1 MAWQA
6 LKFQASAEEAA
17 SLSELLLS
25 EGALSVAIENADEFD
40 ALFQYELAEDVVLWQ
55 VNTVSGLFDATV
67 DVAAVAARVGIR
79 DFLIESI
86 EEQDWVRKSQSQFAP
101 IQISPRLW
109 IAPSWH
115 ERIDH
120 NATTIVLDPGLAFG
134 TGSHPSTRLCLAWL
148 AEHIKGGESVLDY
161 GCGSGILA
169 IAAAK
174 LGAARVIGAD
184 IDPVAVTVAQENA
197 EKNKISAEFFTVD
210 NLPAFTAKVVLAN
223 ILAQP
228 LKMLA
233 PVLAETTAPSGTLVL
248 SGILR
253 RQADGIA
260 QIYEK
265 WFQMQPPTFADEW
278 ACLIGIKKNAQ

>member
-1 MAWQA
+1 MGWQA
-6 LKFQASAEEAA
+6 LKFQASAKEAA
-17 SLSELLLS
+17 GLSELLLS

-55 VNTVSGLFDATV
+55 VNTVSGIFDATI
-67 DVAAVAARVGIR
+67 DAAAIAARIGVAN
-79 DFLIESI
+79 FQIESI
-86 EEQDWVRKSQSQFAP
+86 EEEDWVRKSQSQFAP

-109 IAPSWH
+109 ITPSWH
-115 ERIDH
+115 ERVDH
-120 NATTIVLDPGLAFG
+120 RHAMIVLDPGLAFG
-134 TGSHPSTRLCLAWL
+134 TGSHPSTRLCLTWL

-174 LGAARVIGAD
+174 LGAARVIGVD

-233 PVLAETTAPSGTLVL
+233 PLLAEKTAPSGTLVL
-248 SGILR
+248 SGILS
-253 RQADGIA
+253 RQAEAIV
-260 QIYEK
+260 QIYEN
-265 WFQMQPPTFADEW
+265 WFHMQSPIFSEEW
-278 ACLIGIKKNAQ
+278 ACVIGTKKIRR

>member
-1 MAWQA
+1 MGWQA
-6 LKFQASAEEAA
+6 LKFKASSEEAA
-17 SLSELLLS
+17 RLSELLLI
-25 EGALSVAIENADEFD
+25 EGALSVAIENADEAD
-40 ALFQYELAEDVVLWQ
+40 ILFQYELADELVLWH
-55 VNTVSGLFDATV
+55 VNTVSGLFESTADLKAI
-67 DVAAVAARVGIR
+67 AAGAGIT
-79 DFLIESI
+79 DFRIEPI

-101 IQISPRLW
+101 VQISPRLW

-115 ERIDH
+115 EVVDPS
-120 NATTIVLDPGLAFG
+120 ATTLILDPGLAFG
-134 TGSHPSTRLCLAWL
+134 TGSHPTTRLCLAWL

-174 LGAARVIGAD
+174 LGAARVIGVD

-197 EKNKISAEFFTVD
+197 KKNKISAEFFTVD
-210 NLPAFTAKVVLAN
+210 NLPAFTADVVVAN

-233 PVLAETTAPSGTLVL
+233 PILAERVAPAGTLIL

-253 RQADGIA
+253 QQSDAIS
-260 QIYEK
+260 QLYEN
-265 WFQMQPPTFADEW
+265 WFQMQPPVFMDEW
-278 ACLIGIKKNAQ
+278 VCLIGTKNPAR

>member
-6 LKFQASAEEAA
+6 LKFKASSEEAA

-25 EGALSVAIENADEFD
+25 EGALSVTIENADEFD
-40 ALFQYELAEDVVLWQ
+40 ALFQYELAEDVVLWP
-55 VNTVSGLFDATV
+55 VNTVSGLFDSTV
-67 DVAAVAARVGIR
+67 DIAAIAARVGIP
-79 DFLIESI
+79 DFQIEDI

-101 IQISPRLW
+101 IQISPRLR

-115 ERIDH
+115 ELVDH

-134 TGSHPSTRLCLAWL
+134 TGGHPSTRLCLTWL
-148 AEHIKGGESVLDY
+148 AEHIQGGESVLDY

-174 LGAARVIGAD
+174 LGAARVIGVD

-197 EKNKISAEFFTVD
+197 ENNKISAEFFTVD

-233 PVLAETTAPSGTLVL
+233 PVLAEKTAASGTVVL

-253 RQADGIA
+253 QQAEAIA
-260 QIYEK
+260 QLYEN
-265 WFQMQPPTFADEW
+265 WFQMQPPAFADEW
-278 ACLIGIKKNAQ
+278 ACLIGIKKIAR

>member
-1 MAWQA
+1 MGWQA
-6 LKFQASAEEAA
+6 LKFRASAEEAA

-25 EGALSVAIENADEFD
+25 EGALSVAIENSDEFD
-40 ALFQYELAEDVVLWQ
+40 ALFQYELAEDLVLWQ
-55 VNTVSGLFDATV
+55 DNTVSGLFDATV

-79 DFLIESI
+79 DFLIENI

-115 ERIDH
+115 ERVDH

-134 TGSHPSTRLCLAWL
+134 TGSHPSTRLCLTWL
-148 AEHIKGGESVLDY
+148 AEHIQGGESVLDY

-174 LGAARVIGAD
+174 LGAARVSGVD

-210 NLPAFTAKVVLAN
+210 NLPAFTANVVLAN

-233 PVLAETTAPSGTLVL
+233 PVLAEKTAPFGTLVL

-253 RQADGIA
+253 RQAEGIA

-265 WFQMQPPTFADEW
+265 WFQMQPPIFADEW
-278 ACLIGIKKNAQ
+278 VCLIGVKKSAR